1 MGALSE
7 RLAQAVEFLKR
18 NGYAKTNADVARALG
33 VTNSAMSMAVNGSRE
48 PTWEMLLDFCDVY
61 PIDIRWLRSGAG
73 SMVRGGTELI
83 LLKRIEELELMVK
96 QLKE

>member
-1 MGALSE
+1 MGALAE
-7 RLAQAVEFLKR
+7 RLVQAVEFLKR

-61 PIDIRWLRSGAG
+61 PIDIRWFRTGAG
-73 SMVRGGTELI
+73 SMVRGETERI

>member
-33 VTNSAMSMAVNGSRE
+33 VTNSAMSMAVKGSRE

-61 PIDIRWLRSGAG
+61 PIDIRWFRTGAG